1 MFQYKKTSGNLAVN
15 KLIGIIMENLVRTME
30 NHPASHILHPSIF
43 RPTARS
49 GVSHRL
55 PNRKAGAAK

>member
-1 MFQYKKTSGNLAVN
+1 MAVN
-15 KLIGIIMENLVRTME
+15 KLIGIITENLVRTME
-30 NHPASHILHPSIF
+30 NHLTSHILHPSIFCPTAF

-55 PNRKAGAAK
+55 PNRKAGAAE